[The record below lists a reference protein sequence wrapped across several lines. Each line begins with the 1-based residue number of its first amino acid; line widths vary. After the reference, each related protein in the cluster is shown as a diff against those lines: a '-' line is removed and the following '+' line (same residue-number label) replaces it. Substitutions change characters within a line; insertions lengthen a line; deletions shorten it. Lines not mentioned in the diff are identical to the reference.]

1 MISIDEAKQSDYR
14 YLPPK
19 SELYNPDLPIVTIII
34 DCYYKLNLVKQSI
47 QSILKQNYQNTELLL
62 IDNGAE
68 KLVSDYIYQI
78 YEKNTNTALIRFKEN
93 QFSWEDTQKVVVICW
108 NAGLLHAKGEI
119 VGHLNYDDMLS
130 QNCCSRMARLFI
142 ENDDCTT
149 AGPLP
154 TAIDIDGNPTFE
166 KFNKLLESSNC
177 RPRYISGKELAI
189 DYIAGNPKRYFGAQ
203 GGVLFIKKDVL
214 IQYGGFDRASDTT
227 QIIKL
232 AIHGDSG
239 FDPKAKLFWR
249 HHDAQLNKLA
259 KNRGVVWCGDLL
271 KVVKTE
277 NIIEIWERLF
287 TQDQVK
293 LLYKFIKSSSRKD
306 ASNVAIEALRN
317 KESIVFFTVIRNIA
331 NNCPYCLFYALW
343 FSLLEVVQMLYEKA
357 SNIVKYK

>member
-1 MISIDEAKQSDYR
+1 MNSIDEAKRSNYR

-19 SELYNPDLPIVTIII
+19 NELYSPDLPIVTIII

-68 KLVSDYIYQI
+68 KLVSDYICQI
-78 YEKNTNTALIRFKEN
+78 YEKNKNIALIRFKEN

-108 NAGLLHAKGEI
+108 NAGLLHAKGQI
-119 VGHLNYDDMLS
+119 VGHLSYDDMFS
-130 QNCCSRMARLFI
+130 HECISRMVRLFI
-142 ENDDCTT
+142 ENENCIT

-154 TAIDIDGNPTFE
+154 VSIDINGNINQE
-166 KFNKLLESSNC
+166 LSNRLKFGNK
-177 RPRYISGKELAI
+177 RPRYIDGKKLALDLI
-189 DYIAGNPKRYFGAQ
+189 YGSPNKYLAAP
-203 GGVLFIKKDVL
+203 GGVLFIKKDTL
-214 IQYGGFDRASDTT
+214 IQYGGFDRSSDITEV
-227 QIIKL
+227 IKF

-259 KNRGVVWCGDLL
+259 KNRGVVWCSDLL
-271 KVVKTE
+271 RVVKTE

-293 LLYKFIKSSSRKD
+293 LLHKFIKSSSRKD
-306 ASNVAIEALRN
+306 ASAVAIEALRN
-317 KESIVFFTVIRNIA
+317 KELLVFFTIIRNIA

>member
-1 MISIDEAKQSDYR
+1 MKSIKEAEKSIHKF
-14 YLPPK
+14 LPAIHEK
-19 SELYNPDLPIVTIII
+19 YNSSEPIVSVII
-34 DCYYKLNLVKQSI
+34 DCYYKLDLVKQSI
-47 QSILKQNYQNTELLL
+47 QSVLDQDYQNVEIVLV
-62 IDNGAE
+62 DNGAE
-68 KLVSDYIYQI
+68 ENVSKYLYDIYTRH
-78 YEKNTNTALIRFKEN
+78 KNIALIKFKEN
-93 QFSWEDTQKVVVICW
+93 QFSWKDTEVTVVICW
-108 NAGLLHAKGEI
+108 NSAVLHCKGSI
-119 VGHLNYDDMLS
+119 VTHLSYDDMFS
-130 QNCCSRMARLFI
+130 HDCISRMARLFI
-142 ENDDCTT
+142 ENENCIT

-154 TAIDIDGNPTFE
+154 VSIDINGNINKEFSDRL
-166 KFNKLLESSNC
+166 KFGNR
-177 RPRYISGKELAI
+177 RPRYIDGKKLALDHI
-189 DYIAGNPKRYFGAQ
+189 DGSPNKYLAAP
-203 GGVLFIKKDVL
+203 GGVLFIKKDTL
-214 IQYGGFDRASDTT
+214 IQCGGFDRASDIT
-227 QIIKL
+227 QVIKF

-249 HHDAQLNKLA
+249 HHDTQLNKLA
-259 KNRGVVWCGDLL
+259 KNRGVVWCSDLL

-293 LLYKFIKSSSRKD
+293 LLHKFIKSSSRKD

>member
-1 MISIDEAKQSDYR
+1 MKSIDEAKRSNYR

-19 SELYNPDLPIVTIII
+19 NELYSPDLPIVTIII

-68 KLVSDYIYQI
+68 KLVSDYICQI

-93 QFSWEDTQKVVVICW
+93 QFSWEDAPKVVVICW

-166 KFNKLLESSNC
+166 KFNKLLKSSNC
-177 RPRYISGKELAI
+177 RSRYISGKELAI
-189 DYIAGNPKRYFGAQ
+189 DYITGNSKRYFGSQ

-232 AIHGDSG
+232 AIHGESG
-239 FDPKAKLFWR
+239 FDPKAKLLWR
-249 HHDAQLNKLA
+249 HHSNQLNKLA
-259 KNRGVVWCGDLL
+259 KNKGIVWCNILQNVVVSERIIETWSDLFSIEQVELL
-271 KVVKTE
+271 K
-277 NIIEIWERLF
+277 
-287 TQDQVK
+287 
-293 LLYKFIKSSSRKD
+293 KFIKNHERSEGL
-306 ASNVAIEALRN
+306 NVAIESLRN
-317 KESIVFFTVIRNIA
+317 KNYSGF
-331 NNCPYCLFYALW
+331 FYALKNVLNKRPSIFIYVLW